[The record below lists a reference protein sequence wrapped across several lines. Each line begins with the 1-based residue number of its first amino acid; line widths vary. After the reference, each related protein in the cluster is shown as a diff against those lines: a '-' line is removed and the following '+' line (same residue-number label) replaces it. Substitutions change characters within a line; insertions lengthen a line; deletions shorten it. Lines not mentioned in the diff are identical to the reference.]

1 MTISWILFG
10 SSQNWI
16 ILRRHFYTIEGNF
29 LRSSY
34 RMGVFLGLLKLQI
47 FLEGLEIPD
56 IFFFG
61 E

>member
-16 ILRRHFYTIEGNF
+16 ILRRHFYTIEGIF

-34 RMGVFLGLLKLQI
+34 RMGGGVFLGLLKLQI

-56 IFFFG
+56 IFFW
-61 E
+61 